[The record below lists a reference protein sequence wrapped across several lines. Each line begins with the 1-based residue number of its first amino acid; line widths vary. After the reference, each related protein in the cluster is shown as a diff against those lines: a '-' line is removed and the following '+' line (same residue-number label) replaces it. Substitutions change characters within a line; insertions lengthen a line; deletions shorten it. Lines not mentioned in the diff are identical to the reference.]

1 MAPGA
6 TLSAPSAWRITGRA
20 EGGYVIGSA
29 DSPAN
34 VPAGQIELTAR
45 ETFIAVDIETTVE
58 RTNNIAV
65 GLQVAGTIAIS

>member
-6 TLSAPSAWRITGRA
+6 TLSAPSAWRVTARA
-20 EGGYVIGSA
+20 DGKYVMGSA

-34 VPAGQIELTAR
+34 VPASQIKLTAYA
-45 ETFIAVDIETTVE
+45 TYVSVDIETTVE
-58 RTNNIAV
+58 RTNNISV